1 MPRLLDLDPAD
12 YLRHRLHSQ
21 QRDWAETN
29 CYVDIWIELLHGMG
43 HEPLAVMP
51 FTLSIDFEDDQWTFF
66 KPPLADLFDLYG
78 LDVQELAVWKP
89 LTEHIEEQLAHGK
102 HVLVELDSW
111 YLPDTEGS
119 AYGIAH
125 VKSTVAVNALD
136 TQAGSM
142 EYFHGQGYYRLDGAD
157 YRNIFHLDDPDPA
170 RLPPY
175 VEIVRQR
182 RPPAGSDQELMAI
195 SLELLRRQL
204 RLLPERNPFERFSE
218 RFAADLEGL
227 MNGDLELFHAY
238 SFATFRQFGACY
250 ELAANYLGWLESLG
264 ERRFS
269 AARDE
274 LAAIS
279 SLSKVYQ
286 FQLARAMARRKPLDL
301 SPLRQMGEHWS
312 AAMDGID
319 SQLAGQARG

>member
-1 MPRLLDLDPAD
+1 MPRLLDIDPAG
-12 YLRHRLHSQ
+12 YRRHRLHSQ

-29 CYVDIWIELLHGMG
+29 CYVDIWIELLHAMG

-51 FTLSIDFEDDQWTFF
+51 FTIAIDFEDDQWTFF

-78 LDVQELAVWKP
+78 LDVQEMAVWRP
-89 LTEHIEEQLAHGK
+89 LTEHIDEQLAHGK

-111 YLPDTEGS
+111 CLPDTEGS
-119 AYGIAH
+119 AYGMAH
-125 VKSTVAVNALD
+125 VKSTVAVNGFD
-136 TQAGSM
+136 PQAGCM

-157 YRNIFHLDDPDPA
+157 FRNIFHLDDPDPA

-182 RPPAGSDQELMAI
+182 QRPTEDPRELMAI
-195 SLELLRRQL
+195 SLQLLERQL
-204 RLLPERNPFERFSE
+204 RLVPERNPFERFGE
-218 RFAADLEGL
+218 RFEQDLPAL
-227 MNGDLELFHAY
+227 MEGDLELFHAY

-250 ELAANYLGWLESLG
+250 ELAANYFGWLESLG
-264 ERRFS
+264 ESRFA
-269 AARDE
+269 AARED

-286 FQLARAMARRKPLDL
+286 FQLARAMSRRKPLDL
-301 SPLRQMGEHWS
+301 SPLQQMAGHWTS
-312 AAMDGID
+312 ALGHID
-319 SQLAGQARG
+319 EQLRG